1 MSDDR
6 SSKDDAGE
14 DWGADWESHRRR
26 QLTFALA
33 ATPADRLRW
42 LEEMIA
48 LAHRTG
54 ALPRPRAAVTAK
66 EEAEPLERGQPVD
79 QDGHGRR

>member
-1 MSDDR
+1 MAEKTPPTIGQNADWE
-6 SSKDDAGE
+6 AG
-14 DWGADWESHRRR
+14 WESHRRR

-33 ATPADRLRW
+33 ATPAEHLRW

-54 ALPRPRAAVTAK
+54 ALPR
-66 EEAEPLERGQPVD
+66 
-79 QDGHGRR
+79 RRDDADPQ

>member
-1 MSDDR
+1 MDR
-6 SSKDDAGE
+6 SAEWEAG
-14 DWGADWESHRRR
+14 WESHRRR

-33 ATPADRLRW
+33 ATPAERLRW

-54 ALPRPRAAVTAK
+54 ALPR
-66 EEAEPLERGQPVD
+66 
-79 QDGHGRR
+79 RRDDADPQ

>member
-1 MSDDR
+1 MVEKPSGVPDQ
-6 SSKDDAGE
+6 SA
-14 DWGADWESHRRR
+14 DWEVGWESHRRR

-33 ATPADRLRW
+33 ATPAERLRW

-54 ALPRPRAAVTAK
+54 ALPR
-66 EEAEPLERGQPVD
+66 
-79 QDGHGRR
+79 RRDDPA

>member
-1 MSDDR
+1 MGDSTFPID
-6 SSKDDAGE
+6 
-14 DWGADWESHRRR
+14 DWGVGWESHRRR

-48 LAHRTG
+48 LAHRSG
-54 ALPRPRAAVTAK
+54 ALPRPRPDADSRLA
-66 EEAEPLERGQPVD
+66 D
-79 QDGHGRR
+79 SSRR